1 VLEVAAAVPE
11 ELSVACVG
19 PQTAKDFES
28 A

>member
-1 VLEVAAAVPE
+1 VAAAVPE

-19 PQTAKDFES
+19 PQTAEEFES